1 MKQIIDALIYI
12 HDINIIHRDLKLE
25 NIMVNF
31 DTEKDKEE
39 LNMMKAKIKI
49 IDFGL
54 AIILPSYNSLTNTA
68 VGTMLYMDP
77 KLLEELQSQNVS
89 KEMMALSSMIQYGIV
104 FGLILAIVGIILSK
118 KIKLWKEFKINKKAI
133 IATSIIT
140 IICALLLY
148 PGDKFIFGSL
158 NTWVNEQYVVKPT
171 IYKIVGGLLVGGIIE
186 EVMMRL
192 FFMSLVI
199 FVVSK
204 LFYKNKKEVPVSVFV
219 IANIISTLLFAA
231 GHLPSTSTMTTLTP
245 LIIFRCFLFNG
256 GIGLCFGYLYRKYG
270 IGYAMISHGLCHLI
284 SDLLMIILI

>member
-1 MKQIIDALIYI
+1 MK
-12 HDINIIHRDLKLE
+12 KVFKE
-25 NIMVNF
+25 NWQFLLLV
-31 DTEKDKEE
+31 
-39 LNMMKAKIKI
+39 LLG
-49 IDFGL
+49 GL
-54 AIILPSYNSLTNTA
+54 LGGYCIGLYSYDSL
-68 VGTMLYMDP
+68 DP

-89 KEMMALSSMIQYGIV
+89 KEMIALSSMIQYGIV

-148 PGDKFIFGSL
+148 PVDKFIFGSL